1 MLATVPRSDNFKLIK
16 FSYSDNCYG
25 TLIPF
30 SRELTSDKV
39 VLEKLS
45 KWRNANLKYFLD
57 QNPSTIESTHNY
69 LMRVLADKNHQM
81 YLIRDNKGVI
91 AGHVG
96 YRIISSK
103 VAELDNLVRSEDP
116 LPNDFIEKAE
126 KALIQSIFTQTKADS
141 VILKVL
147 GSNVL
152 AKRIHLNLG
161 FEILEVKPCYRTEKA
176 ILTENF
182 EGNSSK
188 TIAGYIVHMILD
200 RKINSSNFL

>member
-1 MLATVPRSDNFKLIK
+1 
-16 FSYSDNCYG
+16 
-25 TLIPF
+25 
-30 SRELTSDKV
+30 
-39 VLEKLS
+39 
-45 KWRNANLKYFLD
+45 
-57 QNPSTIESTHNY
+57 
-69 LMRVLADKNHQM
+69 MRVLADKNHQM

-103 VAELDNLVRSEDP
+103 VAELDNLVRGEDP

-126 KALIQSIFTQTKADS
+126 KALIKSIFTQTKADS

-161 FEILEVKPCYRTEKA
+161 FEILDVKPCYRTEKA